1 MRTRSR
7 GGTGVRIVLGIVLVS
22 LGWWSVLEADA
33 GFEERELLVGTV
45 PVTVLVPEGATEA
58 PGVVVAHGFS
68 GSRELMRSWSLAL
81 VRAGYVVAAPDL
93 AGHGA
98 NPEPLAR
105 DDDPELLP
113 REVRV
118 TLGALASQPE
128 VDPERLALLGHS
140 MGSGAVMAAG
150 IADPVRVAAVIA
162 VSPTDAAVTA
172 TLPRDLLLLAGANE
186 PRFVDNASDLLARA
200 GGTKGRPGDGDARA
214 FGVVPRVEH
223 VTILFAPSAH
233 DASVAW
239 LDAALGHASTPR
251 RPVGIVLGWLA
262 ALVGTLLLWQAL
274 ASSLVT
280 PVEALRERRH
290 PLPGLV
296 VATVAATATLVVAGR
311 VVALAS
317 AGGMLVGPA
326 LALWFALVGA
336 VWWWSGA
343 RPEPGDSRDVGWTLL
358 ALLAVV
364 LAFGALGA
372 RVWLPWWLPRSRAL
386 YVVPLAL
393 LLLPFTLAWAAAV
406 HPRRGR
412 RAVGWWVVG
421 SLVVSAAALVTG
433 LTVPG
438 MGFVVLF
445 VPLLPGILA
454 IVSAMA
460 APLERPWASGVAGAT
475 FLAWTMAALFPLV

>member
-7 GGTGVRIVLGIVLVS
+7 GRAGVRLVVGLVLVA

-33 GFEERELLVGTV
+33 GFEERELAVGTV
-45 PVTVLVPEGATEA
+45 PVTVLVPDGARDA

-68 GSRELMRSWSLAL
+68 GSRTLMRSWSLAL

-105 DDDPELLP
+105 EEDEDLLP
-113 REVRV
+113 REVLA
-118 TLGALASQPE
+118 TLGALAAQPE
-128 VDPERLALLGHS
+128 VDATRLALLGHS
-140 MGSGAVMAAG
+140 MGSGAAMSAG
-150 IADPVRVAAVIA
+150 IGDPERVGAVVA

-172 TLPRDLLLLAGANE
+172 ELPRDLLLLAGANE
-186 PRFVDNASDLLARA
+186 PRFVANARDLLERA
-200 GGTKGRPGDGDARA
+200 GGSKGRAGDGDARA
-214 FGVVPRVEH
+214 LGIVPRVEH

-233 DASVAW
+233 DASIAW
-239 LDAALGHASTPR
+239 LDASLGHESPPR
-251 RPVGIVLGWLA
+251 GDVWIVLAWLA
-262 ALVGTLLLWQAL
+262 ALVGGLLLWQAI
-274 ASSLVT
+274 AAWLVT

-296 VATVAATATLVVAGR
+296 IAAVAATATLVVLGR
-311 VVALAS
+311 VVTLS
-317 AGGMLVGPA
+317 SVGGMLVGPA

-343 RPEPGDSRDVGWTLL
+343 RPQPGDGRDLGWTLL
-358 ALLAVV
+358 TVLAAV
-364 LAFGALGA
+364 LAFGVLGA
-372 RVWLPWWLPRSRAL
+372 RVWLPWWLPRTRAL
-386 YVVPLAL
+386 FVVPLAL
-393 LLLPFTLAWAAAV
+393 ALLPFTLAWAAAL

-412 RAVGWWVVG
+412 RALGWWAVG
-421 SLVVSAAALVTG
+421 SLVVAAGALVTG

-438 MGFVVLF
+438 MQVLVLF
-445 VPLLPGILA
+445 VPLLPGVLA
-454 IVSAMA
+454 VVSALA
-460 APLERPWASGVAGAT
+460 APLERPWSAGIASAT

>member
-7 GGTGVRIVLGIVLVS
+7 GRAGIRLVSGLVLVA

-33 GFEERELLVGTV
+33 GIEEHEVVVGTL
-45 PVTVLVPEGATEA
+45 PVTVLVPEGARDA
-58 PGVVVAHGFS
+58 PGVVVAHGFA
-68 GSRELMRSWSLAL
+68 GSRTLMRSWSLAL

-98 NPEPLAR
+98 NPAPLAR

-113 REVRV
+113 REVRA
-118 TLGALASQPE
+118 TLGALASRPE
-128 VDPERLALLGHS
+128 VDATRLALLGHS
-140 MGSGAVMAAG
+140 MGSGAAMSAG
-150 IADPVRVAAVIA
+150 IADAARVRAVVA

-172 TLPRDLLLLAGANE
+172 ELPRDLLLLAGANE
-186 PRFVDNASDLLARA
+186 PRFVANASDLLARA
-200 GGTKGRPGDGDARA
+200 GGSKGRAGDGDARA
-214 FGVVPRVEH
+214 FGIVPRVEH
-223 VTILFAPSAH
+223 VTILFAPNAH

-239 LDAALGHASTPR
+239 LDASLGHESPPR
-251 RPVGIVLGWLA
+251 RDVWIILSWLA
-262 ALVGTLLLWQAL
+262 ALIGALLLWQAI
-274 ASSLVT
+274 AEWLVT

-296 VATVAATATLVVAGR
+296 IAAVAATAALVVLGR
-311 VVALAS
+311 VVALS
-317 AGGMLVGPA
+317 STGGMLVGPA
-326 LALWFALVGA
+326 LGLWFALVGI

-343 RPEPGDSRDVGWTLL
+343 RPQAGDGRDVGWTLIAVV
-358 ALLAVV
+358 ALV

-372 RVWLPWWLPRSRAL
+372 RVWLPWWLPRTRAL

-393 LLLPFTLAWAAAV
+393 ALLPFTLAWAAAV

-412 RAVGWWVVG
+412 RALAWWALGSIVVA
-421 SLVVSAAALVTG
+421 AAALVTG

-438 MGFVVLF
+438 MQVLVLF
-445 VPLLPGILA
+445 VPLLPGMLA

-460 APLERPWASGVAGAT
+460 APLERPWSAGIASAT
-475 FLAWTMAALFPLV
+475 FLAWTMVALFPLV